1 VFNFYNYALSNVQ
14 LSGPTNFAPSL
25 RQILQGLPQNP
36 ERTNSYEIALILT
49 DGLITDMWDTID
61 VIVQMSDKP
70 VSIIIVGVG
79 NQNFSK
85 MDELDA
91 DDAPLV
97 SNGQFAKR
105 DIVQFVEFNK
115 FKNNPRMLAEEVL
128 REVPG
133 QVTSYYASKGVNPTE
148 ANRLS
153 DSQLNTAFEQGM
165 TRQGQVMD
173 QQFYQQHPQG
183 AGIGLL
189 GALGLNPAIG
199 GRQAQAQPGPETMVG
214 PGGSNMNYPEPPK

>member
-1 VFNFYNYALSNVQ
+1 
-14 LSGPTNFAPSL
+14 
-25 RQILQGLPQNP
+25 LQGLPQNP

-79 NQNFSK
+79 SQNFDK
-85 MDELDA
+85 MDQLDA
-91 DDAPLV
+91 DDAPLQ
-97 SNGQFAKR
+97 SNGRLAKR

-148 ANRLS
+148 PNRLS
-153 DSQLNTAFEQGM
+153 DSQLNVAFDQGM

-189 GALGLNPAIG
+189 GALGLNPGIPAK
-199 GRQAQAQPGPETMVG
+199 QAQPGPETMVG
-214 PGGSNMNYPEPPK
+214 PGANNMNYPEPPK